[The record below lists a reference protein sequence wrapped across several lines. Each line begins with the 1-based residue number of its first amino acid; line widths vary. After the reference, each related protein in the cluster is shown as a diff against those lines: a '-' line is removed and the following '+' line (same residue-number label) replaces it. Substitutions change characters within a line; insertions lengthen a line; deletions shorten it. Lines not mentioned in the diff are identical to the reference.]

1 MDFMTERTDHP
12 TRAQAAAP
20 RNNGRQVALAASVA
34 LLAVTGTATIAWSAL
49 SLALGPGLATQA
61 EAAAPA
67 AQQADTSAFAGATR
81 ALAATPVV
89 AEDLPAPVVL
99 STQDRAAPQPASS
112 GAVANPVTTANAEP
126 GDTAPARSVRPVIR
140 PVAAARATPEPAA
153 APAPRI
159 VSAPA
164 PQPRAAA
171 PETGL
176 RLDRLWSV
184 GLFR

>member
-1 MDFMTERTDHP
+1 MTTRTDHP

-20 RNNGRQVALAASVA
+20 RNGRQVALAASVA

-67 AQQADTSAFAGATR
+67 AQQADTSAFAEATR

-99 STQDRAAPQPASS
+99 STQDRAAPRPGTATQQPDLS
-112 GAVANPVTTANAEP
+112 GRVATAEP
-126 GDTAPARSVRPVIR
+126 RHTAPVRSVRPVIR
-140 PVAAARATPEPAA
+140 PAATAPEAPATVAAPG
-153 APAPRI
+153 PRVI
-159 VSAPA
+159 AAPA
-164 PQPRAAA
+164 PQPRTTTP

-176 RLDRLWSV
+176 RFDRLWSV